1 MRRAVLAII
10 SLLAVGSVLVACGGS
25 YSSTTNVVTSGLAH
39 KAFVSN
45 SFSGAID
52 IIDTTTDR
60 IVTNRIIGDP
70 GPKYMTMS
78 PDATATLVF
87 ASGANLLDVVDNKN
101 EGVGGKQQLISPV
114 AAPQS
119 FLYLGDNTTIY
130 IAERNAGL
138 VVKWDTK
145 AGVTTPVT
153 VANAMRI
160 VRSNNSKYILAFPDD
175 NSNTVYFIDT
185 AFGSTANPVPA
196 PTVTAVTGF
205 DRPVYAVFSPDDS
218 FAYVVN
224 CGPECGGTQ
233 AGIQILNI
241 PSHTLGSSVNLPAAD
256 FALLSNNILYVPGT
270 APNTHCA
277 IPNSALFCGVLSVV
291 NASTTPTLGNTY
303 EISDGYHDHMVLAPN
318 NRLYIGAENT
328 CAAVAPH
335 GCLSIFN
342 ISTNSVVIPPPCG
355 SSCNGM
361 NDVTGMS
368 NIIGRTVVYVVEG
381 GEVHVYDTATDAQL
395 PSVSIDTQGRSWDVV
410 NPK

>member
-1 MRRAVLAII
+1 MRRAVWAII
-10 SLLAVGSVLVACGGS
+10 SLLVAGTVLVACGG
-25 YSSTTNVVTSGLAH
+25 YSSNTTTVVTSGLAH

-45 SFSGAID
+45 TFSGAID
-52 IIDTTTDR
+52 IIDTTQDK
-60 IVTNRIIGDP
+60 IVANRILGDP

-78 PDATATLVF
+78 PDLTATLAF
-87 ASGANLLDVVDNKN
+87 ASSGNLLDVIDNKN
-101 EGVGGKQQLISPV
+101 EAVGGKQLLVSPL

-145 AGVTTPVT
+145 AGLTTPVT
-153 VANAMRI
+153 VPNAMRI

-185 AFGSTANPVPA
+185 GFGVTPA
-196 PTVTAVTGF
+196 PTPTVTAVTGF
-205 DRPVYAVFSPDDS
+205 DHPVYAVFSPDDS

-224 CGPECGGTQ
+224 CGLQCGGAN

-241 PSHTLGSSVNLPAAD
+241 PAHTLGALLPLQAAD
-256 FALLSNNILYVPGT
+256 FALLNGSTLYVPGT
-270 APNTHCA
+270 VPSTPCTAAPA
-277 IPNSALFCGVLSVV
+277 INCGILSVV
-291 NASTTPTLGNTY
+291 NASATPTLGNTY
-303 EISDGYHDHMVLAPN
+303 EISDGYHDHMLVAPN

-328 CAAVAPH
+328 CAANAPN

-342 ISTNSVVIPPPCG
+342 ITTNTVVIVPPCG
-355 SSCNGM
+355 TSCTEQS
-361 NDVTGMS
+361 DITGMS
-368 NIIGRTVVYVVEG
+368 NIIGRTVVYVIEG
-381 GEVHVYDTATDAQL
+381 GEVHIYDTTTDAPL
-395 PSVSIDTQGRSWDVV
+395 TGVSNDPVGRSWDVV